1 MSSRRW
7 FVVPVL
13 GAALAVVTAC
23 SGPSTPAPATGPSA
37 GPSSSSRPAPK
48 AVTIPGAL
56 PGSQVENA
64 VKSAFSGATAVHIK
78 GTLTNSTGTL
88 SLDLQLNKDNT
99 ASGTI
104 SEGGAQ
110 IPLIA
115 VNGKYYVQFTPQM
128 ISQSTNASVGQIGS
142 ALNNKWVSSDSSL
155 ASTMVAGLKP
165 LLSFDSFV
173 SSMFG
178 QASEVPTLTGTDVVN
193 NLPVYTYES
202 ADGSV
207 VYVGKASPHYLARM
221 SAPAAGSGSIDFT
234 GWNQPVTITAPPASA
249 IYTGPGA

>member
-1 MSSRRW
+1 VVLV
-7 FVVPVL
+7 FV
-13 GAALAVVTAC
+13 AALAVVTAC
-23 SGPSTPAPATGPSA
+23 SGPSTPAPATG
-37 GPSSSSRPAPK
+37 SSSRPAPK
-48 AVTIPGAL
+48 AVNIPGAL

-99 ASGTI
+99 AAGTI
-104 SEGGAQ
+104 SEGGAA

-115 VNGKYYVQFTPQM
+115 VNGKFYVQFTPEM
-128 ISQSTNASVGQIGS
+128 ISKSTNASVGQLGS
-142 ALNNKWVSSDSSL
+142 ALSNKWVSSDSSL
-155 ASTMVAGLKP
+155 ASTMVAGIKP

-207 VYVGKASPHYLARM
+207 VYVGKANPHYLARM
-221 SAPAAGSGSIDFT
+221 TAPATGSGSIDFT
-234 GWNQPVTITAPPASA
+234 GWNQPVPVTPPPASA

>member
-1 MSSRRW
+1 MSRRRW
-7 FVVPVL
+7 SAVVVF
-13 GAALAVVTAC
+13 GAALAVVVAC
-23 SGPSTPAPATGPSA
+23 SAPNTPAPSTPAPATG
-37 GPSSSSRPAPK
+37 SSSRPAPK
-48 AVTIPGAL
+48 AVIIPGAL
-56 PGSQVENA
+56 PGNQVESA
-64 VKSAFSGATAVHIK
+64 VKSAFASATAVHIK

-99 ASGTI
+99 AAGTI

-128 ISQSTNASVGQIGS
+128 ISQSTNASVGELGS

-155 ASTMVAGLKP
+155 ASSMVAGLKP

-221 SAPAAGSGSIDFT
+221 TAPASGSGSIDFT
-234 GWNQPVTITAPPASA
+234 GWNQPVPVTPPPASA

>member
-1 MSSRRW
+1 MSRRRW
-7 FVVPVL
+7 SVVLVF
-13 GAALAVVTAC
+13 GVALAVVTAC
-23 SGPSTPAPATGPSA
+23 SGPSTPAPATG
-37 GPSSSSRPAPK
+37 SSSRPAPK
-48 AVTIPGAL
+48 AVNIPGAL

-99 ASGTI
+99 AAGTI
-104 SEGGAQ
+104 SEGGAA

-115 VNGKYYVQFTPQM
+115 VNGKFYVQFTPEM
-128 ISQSTNASVGQIGS
+128 ISKSTNASVGQLGS
-142 ALNNKWVSSDSSL
+142 ALSNKWVSSDSSL
-155 ASTMVAGLKP
+155 ASAMVAGLKP
-165 LLSFDSFV
+165 LLNFDSFV

-207 VYVGKASPHYLARM
+207 VYVGKAGPHYLARM
-221 SAPAAGSGSIDFT
+221 TAPATGSGSIDFT
-234 GWNQPVTITAPPASA
+234 GWNQPVPVTPPPASA

>member
-23 SGPSTPAPATGPSA
+23 SGQSTQTPAA

-48 AVTIPGAL
+48 AVTIAGAL
-56 PGSQVENA
+56 PGNQVESA

-128 ISQSTNASVGQIGS
+128 ISQSTNAAVGQLGS

-155 ASTMVAGLKP
+155 ASAMVTGLKP

-207 VYVGKASPHYLARM
+207 VYVGKAGPHYLARM
-221 SAPAAGSGSIDFT
+221 TAPASGSGSIDFT
-234 GWNQPVTITAPPASA
+234 GWNQPVPVTAPPASA
-249 IYTGPGA
+249 IYSGPGA

>member
-1 MSSRRW
+1 MSRRRW
-7 FVVPVL
+7 SVVLVF
-13 GAALAVVTAC
+13 GVALAVVTAC
-23 SGPSTPAPATGPSA
+23 SGPSTPAPATG
-37 GPSSSSRPAPK
+37 SSSRPAPK
-48 AVTIPGAL
+48 AVNIPGAL

-99 ASGTI
+99 AAGTI
-104 SEGGAQ
+104 SEGGAA

-115 VNGKYYVQFTPQM
+115 VNGKFYVQFTPEM
-128 ISQSTNASVGQIGS
+128 ISKSTNASVGQLGS
-142 ALNNKWVSSDSSL
+142 ALSNKWVSSDSSL
-155 ASTMVAGLKP
+155 ASTMVAGIKP

-207 VYVGKASPHYLARM
+207 VYVGKAGPHYLARM
-221 SAPAAGSGSIDFT
+221 TAPATGSGSIDFT
-234 GWNQPVTITAPPASA
+234 GWNQPVPVTPPPASA

>member
-1 MSSRRW
+1 MSRRRW
-7 FVVPVL
+7 SVVLVFA
-13 GAALAVVTAC
+13 AALVVVTAC
-23 SGPSTPAPATGPSA
+23 SGPSTPAPATG
-37 GPSSSSRPAPK
+37 SSSRPAPK
-48 AVTIPGAL
+48 AVNIPGAL
-56 PGSQVENA
+56 PGNQVESA

-104 SEGGAQ
+104 SEGGAT
-110 IPLIA
+110 IPLVA
-115 VNGKYYVQFTPQM
+115 VNGKFYVQFTPEM
-128 ISQSTNASVGQIGS
+128 ISKSTNASVGQLGS
-142 ALNNKWVSSDSSL
+142 ALSNKWVSLDSSL
-155 ASTMVAGLKP
+155 ASTMVAGIKP

-193 NLPVYTYES
+193 TLPVYTYES

-207 VYVGKASPHYLARM
+207 VYVGKAGPHYLARM
-221 SAPAAGSGSIDFT
+221 TAPASGSGSIDFT
-234 GWNQPVTITAPPASA
+234 GWNRPVPVTAPPASA